1 MRICFFGDSIVNG
14 TGDDD
19 CLGWTGRV
27 CSSARRAGHDVTHYN
42 LGIRRD
48 TSADVRARWRREAE
62 RRLSPDHDGR
72 LVFAFGGNDCVSEGP
87 GGLRV
92 TRDQALGNAR
102 SILSEASA
110 WLPTL
115 MIGPSP
121 VSFDADTDDRIA
133 ALCDDFRRVCESV
146 GVPYLP
152 VFPSLAA
159 STVWSREAALGDGT
173 HPNSGGYSELAAI
186 VSEWNAWKRWFLQ

>member
-48 TSADVRARWRREAE
+48 SSADVRARWRSEAE
-62 RRLSPDHDGR
+62 RRLSPGHDGR
-72 LVFAFGGNDCVSEGP
+72 LVFAFGGNDCVSDGS
-87 GGLRV
+87 GGIRV
-92 TRDQALGNAR
+92 ARDDALANAR
-102 SILSEASA
+102 AILSEASA

-121 VSFDADTDDRIA
+121 LRSDADADERVAVLSRDLEQ
-133 ALCDDFRRVCESV
+133 LCKAID
-146 GVPYLP
+146 VPYLP
-152 VFPSLAA
+152 VFAILTNSAI
-159 STVWSREAALGDGT
+159 WSKEAAKGDGT
-173 HPNSGGYSELAAI
+173 HPNSRGYSTLAAI
-186 VSEWNAWKRWFLQ
+186 IGEWSAWKRWFSK

>member
-48 TSADVRARWRREAE
+48 TSADVRTRWRPEAQ
-62 RRLSPDHDGR
+62 RRLSADHNGR
-72 LVFAFGGNDCVSEGP
+72 LVFAFGGNDCVSDGS
-87 GGLRV
+87 GGIRV
-92 TRDQALGNAR
+92 AHDEALANACA
-102 SILSEASA
+102 ILSEASA

-121 VSFDADTDDRIA
+121 LGFDADADKRVGVLSRDLEQ
-133 ALCDDFRRVCESV
+133 LCKTID
-146 GVPYLP
+146 VPYLP
-152 VFPSLAA
+152 VFPILTNSEM
-159 STVWSREAALGDGT
+159 WSKEAAQGDST
-173 HPNSGGYSELAAI
+173 HPNSGGYATLAAI
-186 VSEWNAWKRWFLQ
+186 IGEWSAWKRWFLE

>member
-27 CSSARRAGHDVTHYN
+27 CSLARRAGHDVTHYN

-48 TSADVRARWRREAE
+48 TSVNVRARWRQEAE
-62 RRLSPDHDGR
+62 RRLPPDHDGR
-72 LVFAFGGNDCVSEGP
+72 LVFAFGGNDCVSEGS

-92 TRDQALGNAR
+92 TRDRALADAR

-121 VSFDADTDDRIA
+121 VSFDAETDGRIA
-133 ALCDDFRRVCESV
+133 ALSNDLGHVCESL

-152 VFPSLAA
+152 VFPSLAT
-159 STVWSREAALGDGT
+159 SGVWSREATLGEGT
-173 HPNSGGYSELAAI
+173 HPNSGGYAELAAI
-186 VSEWNAWKRWFLQ
+186 VSEWNAWKRWFLR

>member
-19 CLGWTGRV
+19 CLGWT
-27 CSSARRAGHDVTHYN
+27 ARLCAKARHDGYDVTHYN

-48 TSADVRARWRREAE
+48 TSADVRARWRLEAQ
-62 RRLSPDHDGR
+62 RRLPLTHDGR
-72 LVFAFGGNDCVSEGP
+72 LVFSFGSNDCVSETAGSV
-87 GGLRV
+87 RV
-92 TRDQALGNAR
+92 HSDDTLLNAR

-121 VSFDADTDDRIA
+121 LSFDTDADERVAKLSNDLGD
-133 ALCDDFRRVCESV
+133 LCRSIN
-146 GVPYLP
+146 VPYLP
-152 VFPSLAA
+152 VFHTLKVSGI
-159 STVWSREAALGDGT
+159 WSEEAARGDGT
-173 HPNSGGYSELAAI
+173 HPNSGGYSRLAETVGA
-186 VSEWNAWKRWFLQ
+186 WDAWKRWF

>member
-48 TSADVRARWRREAE
+48 TSADVRARWRSEAQ
-62 RRLSPDHDGR
+62 RRLSPDHNGR
-72 LVFAFGGNDCVSEGP
+72 LAFAFGGNDCVSDCS
-87 GGLRV
+87 GGIRV
-92 TRDQALGNAR
+92 ARDEALANTRA
-102 SILSEASA
+102 ILSEASV

-121 VSFDADTDDRIA
+121 LSFDGYADERVAVLSRDLEE
-133 ALCDDFRRVCESV
+133 LCKTID
-146 GVPYLP
+146 VPYLP
-152 VFPSLAA
+152 VFPILKNSE
-159 STVWSREAALGDGT
+159 VWSKEAAHGDGT
-173 HPNSGGYSELAAI
+173 HPNNRGYSPLATI
-186 VSEWNAWKRWFLQ
+186 IGEWSAWKRWFSK